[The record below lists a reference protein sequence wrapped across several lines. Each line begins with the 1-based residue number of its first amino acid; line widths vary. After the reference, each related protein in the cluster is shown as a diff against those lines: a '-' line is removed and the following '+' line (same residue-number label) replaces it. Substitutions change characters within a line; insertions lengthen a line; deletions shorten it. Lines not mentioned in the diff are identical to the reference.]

1 MNTAMQNCIEACQS
15 CHRTCL
21 EMATSHCLEMGGK
34 HAEPSHLRLMLDC
47 AQICQTTANFMLAQS
62 EFHTAL
68 CVVCADICEA
78 CAISCEEIGEMDECV
93 KACRECM
100 HECLSLSGISVRPTQ
115 SMQGSPV
122 HI

>member
-1 MNTAMQNCIEACQS
+1 MNTAMQICIDACNR
-15 CHRTCL
+15 CHQTCL
-21 EMATSHCLEMGGK
+21 QMATTHCLELGGK

-47 AQICQTTANFMLAQS
+47 AAICQTTANFMLTQS

-78 CAISCEEIGEMDECV
+78 CAESCEEVGQMDDCV
-93 KACRECM
+93 KACHECM
-100 HECLSLSGISVRPTQ
+100 HECLSMSGISVRPTQ
-115 SMQGSPV
+115 SMQGSLM